1 MPLEIGRGTNPER
14 AEDIVRSLD
23 FLGQM
28 PETGRWIVKLASQVS
43 SHIFGDVWAAIA
55 VGTICRRSQGSATVI
70 TWGNST
76 WPPGSQNSAFAQS
89 LAGLTAMQMAGTV
102 VTDVISS
109 PIDREEVER
118 TMSLANGGILETS
131 GGQTRTLV
139 EFDPQQPLAR
149 VLQEEPGSRD
159 NSTAQLASQRRLFLH
174 LVLNFRNAL
183 EVGAIVQQVK
193 PVDMGVAAHL
203 TTFLSEL
210 HDNSLEH
217 GRIISGPDPAQRSI
231 RFVRLRK
238 HIAENCD
245 DIRARATSI
254 EPLRHYVEEVR
265 LGSGTQVLME
275 ATVSDY
281 GPGIVDHFLNSSAG
295 VNYTQRRSA

>member
-118 TMSLANGGILETS
+118 TISLANGGILESKIEAFISTVILTTNGRKNLSDVSTS
-131 GGQTRTLV
+131 ASLRFLTEASVTFYPESTAKHRGSVKRS
-139 EFDPQQPLAR
+139 R
-149 VLQEEPGSRD
+149 SRD
-159 NSTAQLASQRRLFLH
+159 
-174 LVLNFRNAL
+174 
-183 EVGAIVQQVK
+183 I
-193 PVDMGVAAHL
+193 
-203 TTFLSEL
+203 
-210 HDNSLEH
+210 
-217 GRIISGPDPAQRSI
+217 
-231 RFVRLRK
+231 
-238 HIAENCD
+238 
-245 DIRARATSI
+245 
-254 EPLRHYVEEVR
+254 
-265 LGSGTQVLME
+265 
-275 ATVSDY
+275 
-281 GPGIVDHFLNSSAG
+281 
-295 VNYTQRRSA
+295 